1 MKRTFKILL
10 TLAVLGLLATAPA
23 ALAARSSTAAA
34 PCWKVLTQDWY
45 DGQITGHYPLHCY
58 QEAID
63 NAPADIQVYSSF
75 VQDIKNARQAEIYR
89 LKHPG
94 AGGGTTGTTT
104 TPGGASGGPSGPTG
118 RKNPPG
124 VSGALSA
131 SSADSVP
138 IPLLVL
144 AAIAVLLLAAGSA
157 GFIARRLQARKVQL
171 GPPAGT
177 PQAPSQQ

>member
-1 MKRTFKILL
+1 MLVAILTYVVPL
-10 TLAVLGLLATAPA
+10 DQVDAHRPAHIDWLKDCYAQGVMLA
-23 ALAARSSTAAA
+23 S
-34 PCWKVLTQDWY
+34 
-45 DGQITGHYPLHCY
+45 
-58 QEAID
+58 
-63 NAPADIQVYSSF
+63 
-75 VQDIKNARQAEIYR
+75 
-89 LKHPG
+89 
-94 AGGGTTGTTT
+94 
-104 TPGGASGGPSGPTG
+104 G